1 MLLRTFCDCV
11 IVPETMSPSWGIIK
25 NRRGGSPETGADNGS
40 MAWEWVAPVATATAA
55 TALGGAG
62 IVFTWLTGK
71 QGRDHAEAI
80 FNQQLTHEQLLAKE
94 AREQQRLENAYV
106 DLLDM
111 AQRVGHWAQRAYPI
125 MDTNPPQSV
134 PPLPSLVEQAH
145 TGALVNAFGSHGVL
159 ERMETWQSVVHQMI
173 ATTRLIELEDRGIN
187 PTARRH
193 FDLDCGHKSAQHA
206 KPSPIRWQSNLDSA
220 PHRNRIRALRNDE
233 SRGLY
238 GIVGLRALQR
248 RLIDTTLPAAHRL
261 GAWVSIGI

>member
-1 MLLRTFCDCV
+1 M
-11 IVPETMSPSWGIIK
+11 IK

-111 AQRVGHWAQRAYPI
+111 AERVGHWAQRAYPI

-145 TGALVNAFGSHGVL
+145 TGALVNAFRSARGAGADGDL
-159 ERMETWQSVVHQMI
+159 AKRRPPDDRYHQV
-173 ATTRLIELEDRGIN
+173 IELEDRGIN

-193 FDLDCGHKSAQHA
+193 FDLELRPQKRTTREALANQVAVELGQRAAPEPDQ
-206 KPSPIRWQSNLDSA
+206 SP
-220 PHRNRIRALRNDE
+220 
-233 SRGLY
+233 
-238 GIVGLRALQR
+238 
-248 RLIDTTLPAAHRL
+248 
-261 GAWVSIGI
+261 